1 MLRRSEVQLLPPAI
15 SDKDLEAYRDDSK
28 SPEFKQLVKK
38 LSSSKLNFSSE
49 DFFENELRDLW
60 KKLQDTRRWIQ
71 KAYAELL
78 KLPNTPKSFDEILAT
93 IDPERVNKVKEKL
106 KLVRKIQ
113 ERRKQMAENEEVC
126 ERSFQIR
133 LWAFIPVEQQCIK
146 KLGNLSEI
154 VTERMGIAA
163 WMFKKRIQE
172 FIKEYWTE
180 SRRFRLSLRAM
191 ANTISSPTID
201 SLMFG
206 SIKEIVK
213 LLESTRRIENQ
224 HRKNHP
230 VLSRLSRLGMF
241 IGTMRTT
248 ACQNCHQDA
257 ADLKSIYENLS
268 LKIKNRFAEL
278 LRLLNESKKNEN
290 SRRLTAIDEL
300 HRQKY
305 VEIFT
310 WVDVRTGNILAWIN
324 QSKKQTVHVPIICSK
339 LKELL
344 EKQIPEMR
352 ELISEQMTGWS
363 SYLSDQKYG
372 FLKRVLDREKN
383 LQDCLHT
390 LEGKAEEQHR
400 RCLIVLR
407 AQAVRDVVWNIYGLA
422 DANKKLS
429 SICLLIS
436 LYSDG
441 KLLEEQDEEETV
453 EVNEDVAE
461 REAKLSSSGSGKQEE
476 TIDRLPEQEDTEL
489 LIKATKSKALELR
502 PKSGKR
508 KSEIVGSLADSDS
521 VSEESEITLVDLPD
535 ISVPDS
541 DVLSLDMTELGPPL
555 SDIETPSPVCSAM
568 SASIW
573 GGSIELGLHSPSV
586 SIDPSTVIVKFG
598 SDEEVDMTPS
608 VLDVDE
614 ELNRLRRRVFEL
626 QCVERQLNEE
636 RDRNDWFRRE
646 NHELMQ
652 TNVRL
657 MEENKRLKAQQS
669 KTTTLY
675 SMEV

>member
-28 SPEFKQLVKK
+28 SPEFKLVKK

>member
-1 MLRRSEVQLLPPAI
+1 MLRRSEVKLHLPAI
-15 SDKDLEAYRDDSK
+15 TDHDLQAYREDSK
-28 SPEFKQLVKK
+28 SPEFKLVEK
-38 LSSSKLNFSSE
+38 LSTSKLNYNSE
-49 DFFENELRDLW
+49 DYFETELRHLW

-78 KLPNTPKSFDEILAT
+78 KLPNTPKTFDEILAT

-113 ERRKQMAENEEVC
+113 EQRKQLAETEEVC
-126 ERSFQIR
+126 ERSSQIR

-154 VTERMGIAA
+154 VTERMAIAA
-163 WMFKKRIQE
+163 WIFKKRLQE
-172 FIKEYWTE
+172 FIKEYWFE
-180 SRRFRLSLRAM
+180 SRRFRLLLRAM
-191 ANTISSPTID
+191 AKTISSPSVD

-213 LLESTRRIENQ
+213 LVECTRRIENQ
-224 HRKNHP
+224 HRKHQP

-248 ACQNCHQDA
+248 AGQNCHQDA
-257 ADLKSIYENLS
+257 AELKSIFDNLS
-268 LKIKNRFAEL
+268 VKIKNRFAEL
-278 LRLLNESKKNEN
+278 LRLLNESKRNEH

-339 LKELL
+339 LSELL

-372 FLKRVLDREKN
+372 FLNRVLNREKS
-383 LQDCLHT
+383 LQECLHT
-390 LEGKAEEQHR
+390 LELKAEEQHR

-407 AQAVRDVVWNIYGLA
+407 AQAVRDVVWNFYGLA

-441 KLLEEQDEEETV
+441 KRLEEQDEEETA
-453 EVNEDVAE
+453 EDIGE
-461 REAKLSSSGSGKQEE
+461 GEAKLSSAGSGKLEE
-476 TIDRLPEQEDTEL
+476 TEVRLQQHKDTKETTL
-489 LIKATKSKALELR
+489 CAQ
-502 PKSGKR
+502 R
-508 KSEIVGSLADSDS
+508 KSERVDSLDWGS
-521 VSEESEITLVDLPD
+521 VSEESEITLVDVPELE
-535 ISVPDS
+535 ISFHGS
-541 DVLSLDMTELGPPL
+541 DVLSLDMTELGAPL
-555 SDIETPSPVCSAM
+555 PDVQTPSPVCSA
-568 SASIW
+568 SFW
-573 GGSIELGLHSPSV
+573 GGSMDLGLHSPSV
-586 SIDPSTVIVKFG
+586 SVDPSTVIVKFG
-598 SDEEVDMTPS
+598 SDEELDLTPS
-608 VLDVDE
+608 IMDVDE
-614 ELNRLRRRVFEL
+614 ELSRLRRRVFEL

-652 TNVRL
+652 TNMRL
-657 MEENKRLKAQQS
+657 LEENKRLKAQKS
-669 KTTTLY
+669 TTLY
-675 SMEV
+675 SMKRTRNFGRINCILTLRGLRER

>member
-1 MLRRSEVQLLPPAI
+1 VQLHPPAI

-28 SPEFKQLVKK
+28 STEFKQLVKK

>member
-1 MLRRSEVQLLPPAI
+1 MQLHPPAI

-28 SPEFKQLVKK
+28 SQEFKQLVKK

-113 ERRKQMAENEEVC
+113 ERRKQMTENEEVC

-172 FIKEYWTE
+172 FIKEYWSE

-191 ANTISSPTID
+191 AKTIGSPSMD

-213 LLESTRRIENQ
+213 LLEATRRIENQ

-248 ACQNCHQDA
+248 ACQNCQQDA

-268 LKIKNRFAEL
+268 REIKNRFAEL

-441 KLLEEQDEEETV
+441 KLLEEQDEDETV

-461 REAKLSSSGSGKQEE
+461 REAKLSSSGSGKQGE
-476 TIDRLPEQEDTEL
+476 TQDRLQEQEDTKL
-489 LIKATKSKALELR
+489 NIQVSKSKTLELR
-502 PKSGKR
+502 PKSLKR
-508 KSEIVGSLADSDS
+508 KSEIVGSTYSDS
-521 VSEESEITLVDLPD
+521 VSEESEITLVDLPEV
-535 ISVPDS
+535 SLPDS
-541 DVLSLDMTELGPPL
+541 EVLSLDMTELGPPL
-555 SDIETPSPVCSAM
+555 SDFQTPSPVLSAM
-568 SASIW
+568 SASLF
-573 GGSIELGLHSPSV
+573 GGSIDLGLHSPSV

-598 SDEEVDMTPS
+598 SDEEVDLEPS